1 MAAGRGQVP
10 AAHTI
15 EFIPPA
21 QGFHD
26 GPASNRSGSPL
37 SLSDTVFPDLKHSQI
52 KAGIDMMD
60 ACFRLAERYFL
71 HRITSTV
78 KLHLIIKH
86 KIFNGGLFI
95 RKQATYF
102 QV

>member
-1 MAAGRGQVP
+1 
-10 AAHTI
+10 
-15 EFIPPA
+15 A
-21 QGFHD
+21 QGFRD

-37 SLSDTVFPDLKHSQI
+37 SLTDTVFPDLKHSQI

-60 ACFRLAERYFL
+60 AFFRQAERYFL
-71 HRITSTV
+71 HRITPTV
-78 KLHLIIKH
+78 KRHLIIKH